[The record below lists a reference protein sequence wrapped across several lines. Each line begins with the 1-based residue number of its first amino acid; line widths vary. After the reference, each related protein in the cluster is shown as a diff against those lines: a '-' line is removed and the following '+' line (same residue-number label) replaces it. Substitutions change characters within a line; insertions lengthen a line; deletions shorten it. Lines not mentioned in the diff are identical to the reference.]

1 MIRIFCKICT
11 KSFSFFVFDFHFLG
25 HFCWYFIKI
34 FLPSDRCEHI
44 FIIITVASEKKEK
57 KKNDLKQSKLTE
69 IMLMNLKFYLII
81 VYIYRNQ

>member
-11 KSFSFFVFDFHFLG
+11 KSFSFFVFDFIFWDIFAGILSK
-25 HFCWYFIKI
+25 YFSLRTDVSI
-34 FLPSDRCEHI
+34 FSLLLLSLLK
-44 FIIITVASEKKEK
+44 KKEK